1 MYLSGF
7 HIDGFGIYH
16 DQGVQDL
23 PSGLVLFVGEN
34 ESGKTTLMEFLRT
47 LLFGFPRRAA
57 RRNDYDP
64 LRGGNHGGRLQVVM
78 RDGRGYTIERAG
90 RHPAT
95 IFQTGGARMQ
105 VEPSLHLLGGLD
117 RDTFKQVFA
126 VGLNELQG
134 LGVLSQE
141 GVRGRLLAAGTGLG
155 SASVPEV
162 MKGLDKELA
171 NLLALRGQK
180 IINLLIK
187 QLKEI
192 EARIRE
198 LQGQAAAYAEGQGQR
213 EELEA
218 RVEANRQAAE
228 RCRREL
234 ARVERRTQ
242 LCPKFSGERPGTPGG
257 HRSGTG
263 PDAPGPEG

>member
-23 PSGLVLFVGEN
+23 PPGLVLFVGDN

-47 LLFGFPRRAA
+47 LLFGFPRRAPK
-57 RRNDYDP
+57 RNDYEP

-78 RDGRGYTIERAG
+78 HDGRHYTIERAG

-95 IFQTGGARMQ
+95 LTQAGGTTMQ
-105 VEPSLHLLGGLD
+105 AEPALHLLGGLD
-117 RDTFKQVFA
+117 RDTFKHVFA
-126 VGLNELQG
+126 VGLEELQG

-162 MKGLDKELA
+162 MKSLDKEWTT
-171 NLLALRGQK
+171 LLTKAGPH
-180 IINLLIK
+180 
-187 QLKEI
+187 
-192 EARIRE
+192 
-198 LQGQAAAYAEGQGQR
+198 AADQSAG
-213 EELEA
+213 
-218 RVEANRQAAE
+218 
-228 RCRREL
+228 
-234 ARVERRTQ
+234 
-242 LCPKFSGERPGTPGG
+242 
-257 HRSGTG
+257 
-263 PDAPGPEG
+263 